1 MIRADRPGGVMVVL
15 HDYWRSSASYRVRIA
30 LGLAGVSWDRVA
42 VDLVAGDQRSAAHRA
57 VNPQGLVPVLEI
69 DGLVLTQSLAIIE
82 YLDETRDLGLLA
94 ADAQGRARVRALA
107 HAIAMEVAPVCNL
120 SVRAYAAEI
129 SGGAV
134 SADDWQRRFIAQGLA
149 AFEVLLHHPATG
161 AFCHG
166 DRPTLPDLC
175 LVPQVYNARRVGLDV
190 AAYPRI
196 AAVVHRLESIPAFSA
211 AHPDNHKP

>member
-1 MIRADRPGGVMVVL
+1 MVRL

-30 LGLAGVSWDRVA
+30 LGLAGLRWDRVA
-42 VDLVAGDQRSAAHRA
+42 VDLVAGDQRSQAHRA

-82 YLDETRDLGLLA
+82 YLDETRDLGLLP
-94 ADAQGRARVRALA
+94 ADAPGRARVRALA

-120 SVRAYAAEI
+120 SVRAHAAEI
-129 SGGAV
+129 SGGTV
-134 SADDWQRRFIAQGLA
+134 TADDWQRRFIAQGLA
-149 AFEVLLHHPATG
+149 AFEAMLDHPATG
-161 AFCHG
+161 PLCHG

-175 LVPQVYNARRVGLDV
+175 LIPQIYNARRVGLDP
-190 AAYPRI
+190 AAHPRI
-196 AAVVHRLESIPAFSA
+196 AAITARLEAIPAFAA